1 MTRAELHAEVARLT
15 ERVAAL
21 EGQMPQIRTEQAG
34 ITKAMEAITEGLKEL
49 LDEMRKR

>member
-21 EGQMPQIRTEQAG
+21 EGEMLQIRTEQTG
-34 ITKAMEAITEGLKEL
+34 ITRAMEAIQEGLIEL
-49 LDEMRKR
+49 LNEVRKR